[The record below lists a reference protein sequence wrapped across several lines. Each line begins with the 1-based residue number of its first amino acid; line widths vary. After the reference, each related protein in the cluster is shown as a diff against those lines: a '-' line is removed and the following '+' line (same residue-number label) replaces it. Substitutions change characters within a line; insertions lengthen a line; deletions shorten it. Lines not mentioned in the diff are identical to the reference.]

1 MSGVALASRP
11 VALASAGIGVVGV
24 TFGMARY
31 GFGLL
36 APDIRATFSL
46 SSGALGLL
54 AAASYVAYVVT
65 SVTAGVLAARLGARA
80 VVAAGGV
87 CAVVGM
93 AVAGVAQS
101 PAVLFAGLLVAGGSA
116 GLVFPPFSDVVAGWL
131 PPNRRARVISAI
143 SSGTGWGVALAA
155 PVALLAG
162 TEWRTAWLLFALMA
176 AAATIGALTVLPR
189 RDASRGSAEVVRL
202 RLRWFVRPRSSRLL
216 AGALLVGLA
225 SSVYWTF
232 AVDYLASDGGLST
245 TESRIFLALV
255 GVASVG
261 GSVSG
266 DAVGRIGGGATFVLA
281 AVAEAAALLL
291 LGLAPTNAGAAIA
304 SAVLFGTAY
313 CVIVA
318 VQVIWSARVFSE
330 RPSAGLA
337 AVMTMNAVGMLV
349 GPPVMGAVA
358 DRTGF
363 ATVFAGAAVLMLATA
378 ALAPRER
385 LEEGAPSEAPGSA
398 NDTKPACT
406 GGPIAGRVRDDHAQ
420 RDGHRWAPP

>member
-1 MSGVALASRP
+1 MSGEALASRP
-11 VALASAGIGVVGV
+11 LALASAGIGVVGV

-36 APDIRATFSL
+36 APDIRATFAL

-54 AAASYVAYVVT
+54 AAASYVAFLLT

-80 VVAAGGV
+80 VVTAGGV

-93 AVAGVAQS
+93 TVAGLAQS
-101 PAVLFAGLLVAGGSA
+101 PGVLLAGLLVAGGSA
-116 GLVFPPFSDVVAGWL
+116 GLVFPPFSDVVARRL
-131 PPNRRARVISAI
+131 PADRRARVISAI

-162 TEWRTAWLLFALMA
+162 TEWRTAWLLFALIA
-176 AAATIGALTVLPR
+176 AGATIWALTVLPGP
-189 RDASRGSAEVVRL
+189 DAARGSAEVVRL
-202 RLRWFVRPRSSRLL
+202 RLRWFVCPRSSRLL

-245 TESRIFLALV
+245 TQSRIFLAVV

-261 GSVSG
+261 GTVSG
-266 DAVGRIGGGATFVLA
+266 DAVRRIGGGATFILA
-281 AVAEAAALLL
+281 GVAEATALLL
-291 LGLAPTNAGAAIA
+291 LGLAPAHLGAAIA
-304 SAVLFGTAY
+304 SAVLFGAAY
-313 CVIVA
+313 NVILA
-318 VQVIWSARVFSE
+318 VQALWSGQVFSQ

-337 AVMTMNAVGMLV
+337 AAMTMNALGMLV
-349 GPPVMGAVA
+349 GPPALGALA
-358 DRTGF
+358 DQTGF
-363 ATVFAGAAVLMLATA
+363 AVVFSAAAALMLATA

-385 LEEGAPSEAPGSA
+385 LE
-398 NDTKPACT
+398 
-406 GGPIAGRVRDDHAQ
+406 
-420 RDGHRWAPP
+420 

>member
-1 MSGVALASRP
+1 VSGVALASRP
-11 VALASAGIGVVGV
+11 IALASAGVGVVGV

-36 APDIRATFSL
+36 APDIRAAFSL

-65 SVTAGVLAARLGARA
+65 SVTAGALAARVGARA
-80 VVAAGGV
+80 IVGAGGV

-101 PAVLFAGLLVAGGSA
+101 PPVLFAGLLVAGGSA

-131 PPNRRARVISAI
+131 PAGRRARVISTI

-162 TEWRTAWLLFALMA
+162 SEWRTAWLLFAMIA
-176 AAATIGALTVLPR
+176 AAATIWALTVLPR

-245 TESRIFLALV
+245 TQSRIFLALV

-266 DAVGRIGGGATFVLA
+266 DAVRSIGATATFVLA
-281 AVAEAAALLL
+281 AVAERRHCCSWAWPP
-291 LGLAPTNAGAAIA
+291 PT
-304 SAVLFGTAY
+304 S
-313 CVIVA
+313 
-318 VQVIWSARVFSE
+318 
-330 RPSAGLA
+330 
-337 AVMTMNAVGMLV
+337 
-349 GPPVMGAVA
+349 
-358 DRTGF
+358 
-363 ATVFAGAAVLMLATA
+363 
-378 ALAPRER
+378 
-385 LEEGAPSEAPGSA
+385 
-398 NDTKPACT
+398 
-406 GGPIAGRVRDDHAQ
+406 AQ
-420 RDGHRWAPP
+420 RSPPRCSSAPPTA